1 MGKGCGGDG
10 GEGTDTRA
18 GSRKEFD
25 RPRSRSTRQDKD
37 TERAG
42 SPARRFPRIDSDS
55 SQTSPDLTRGPPLS
69 PRGTRPCNGPDLAP
83 ETRTRRVSF
92 ASIHGKLVRAL
103 PCSRTFLL
111 SILLPILAPCQ
122 SMDTLHPPAGFSPPA
137 QSRPSTSP
145 AGPYGCLSA
154 FAPVT
159 CGMPPSVRVPSANPG
174 HPTLSKPH
182 SGEAD
187 VLGMDI

>member
-1 MGKGCGGDG
+1 MGKGCGGKG
-10 GEGTDTRA
+10 GEWTDTRA

-55 SQTSPDLTRGPPLS
+55 SQTSPDHPRRPPPSLRS
-69 PRGTRPCNGPDLAP
+69 TRPCSNPDLAP

-103 PCSRTFLL
+103 PGSRTSLL
-111 SILLPILAPCQ
+111 SILLPILAPCH

-154 FAPVT
+154 FSPVRLPAPQR
-159 CGMPPSVRVPSANPG
+159 PSPFR
-174 HPTLSKPH
+174 
-182 SGEAD
+182 
-187 VLGMDI
+187 